1 MVFMMK
7 RIISLAIVFT
17 VLIACNDRKAE
28 KGLELEI
35 LSEEFICYSGDE
47 YHFFSDEYQ
56 KKYLTKYKYK
66 VTNNSNK
73 KYILNL
79 DASSNYLYKKRE
91 YFNYKDV
98 LVFTSEND
106 SLEVYSRIRNFIDK
120 DCRKDYYDY
129 IERNLGNRFLNIEM
143 EKPYKIN
150 SFLLNHGETK
160 YIENYVILPF
170 GDEFNHNSIKLKSK
184 SNYFVTVKIWSDST
198 RLKEVFDDS
207 ELRTFKENGYEF
219 YHGVVSSKNKV
230 PLKLIE

>member
-1 MVFMMK
+1 MK

-35 LSEEFICYSGDE
+35 LSEDFICYSGDD
-47 YHFFSDEYQ
+47 YYYFSDEYQ

-73 KYILNL
+73 KYIFNL
-79 DASSNYLYKKRE
+79 DASSNFLYRKKE

-98 LVFTSEND
+98 LVFASEND
-106 SLEVYSRIRNFIDK
+106 SLEVYSRIRDFIDK

-129 IERNLGNRFLNIEM
+129 IERNLGNRFLNIEK
-143 EKPYKIN
+143 EKPYKVN
-150 SFLLNHGETK
+150 SFTLNPGETK

-184 SNYFVTVKIWSDST
+184 SNYFVTVKIWSDSA

-219 YHGVVSSKNKV
+219 YHGEVTSKNKV
-230 PLKLIE
+230 PLKLMD

>member
-1 MVFMMK
+1 MK
-7 RIISLAIVFT
+7 RILSLIIVFT

-35 LSEEFICYSGDE
+35 LGEDFICYSGDD
-47 YHFFSDEYQ
+47 YYFSEEYQ
-56 KKYLTKYKYK
+56 KKHLTKYKYK

-79 DASSNYLYKKRE
+79 DASSNFLYKKRE

-98 LVFTSEND
+98 LIFTSEND
-106 SLEVYSRIRNFIDK
+106 SLKVYSRIRNFIDK

-143 EKPYKIN
+143 EKPYKVN
-150 SFLLNHGETK
+150 SFTLNPGETK
-160 YIENYVILPF
+160 FIENFVILPF

-198 RLKEVFDDS
+198 DVKNVFDDS
-207 ELRTFKENGYEF
+207 ELKTFKENGYEF

-230 PLKLIE
+230 PLKLME